1 MVLQSKRIGRFFM
14 IGVYDYT
21 VIATYLSLLLGLG
34 GLYSAAQNEPLDA
47 MLCLMLAGLLDA
59 FDGRIARTKKD
70 RTEQEKRFGIQIDSL
85 NDLVCFGVLPAA
97 IGWSMDCDRLWFL
110 ATMSFFALCALIR
123 LAYFNVTEE
132 GAAGPHKRKP
142 RLLPRR
148 AGHGECR
155 ARAAFLPALAALCP
169 ELRGRLRA
177 GAVPA
182 WRTVHHTDS
191 RQKAA
196 AARRGVSVRVRAW
209 RICCFAPRIDALALP
224 SLSSGP
230 SERFSFGR
238 PLSFYFPD

>member
-70 RTEQEKRFGIQIDSL
+70 RTDAEKRFGIQIDSL

-97 IGWSMDCDRLWFL
+97 IGWSTGCQRLWFL
-110 ATMSFFALCALIR
+110 ATMSFFTLCALIR

-132 GAAGPHKRKP
+132 ERQDKTNENRRYYLGLPVTSSAFVMPFFYLLALYAGRSAAILYAIG
-142 RLLPRR
+142 
-148 AGHGECR
+148 
-155 ARAAFLPALAALCP
+155 AFLLGVLYISPLRIKKVGLRGVALLSAVGLAEFAALVHMI
-169 ELRGRLRA
+169 RA
-177 GAVPA
+177 
-182 WRTVHHTDS
+182 
-191 RQKAA
+191 
-196 AARRGVSVRVRAW
+196 
-209 RICCFAPRIDALALP
+209 
-224 SLSSGP
+224 
-230 SERFSFGR
+230 
-238 PLSFYFPD
+238 

>member
-1 MVLQSKRIGRFFM
+1 M

-110 ATMSFFALCALIR
+110 ATMSFFVLCALIR

-132 GAAGPHKRKP
+132 ERQNQMSEHRAYYLGVPVTASAA
-142 RLLPRR
+142 LLS
-148 AGHGECR
+148 
-155 ARAAFLPALAALCP
+155 ALAALFS

-177 GAVPA
+177 GAVSA
-182 WRTVHHTDS
+182 RCAVHHTDS
-191 RQKAA
+191 RQEAA
-196 AARRGVSVRVRAW
+196 VARRGAFVHIRAW
-209 RICCFAPRIDALALP
+209 RICCFAPRIDALAPP

-238 PLSFYFPD
+238 PLSYFPD

>member
-97 IGWSMDCDRLWFL
+97 IGWSTGCERLWFL

-132 GAAGPHKRKP
+132 ERQNQMSEHRAYYLGVPVTASAVLAPLFY
-142 RLLPRR
+142 LLSLHFSLNWSSTRWGCSCSVCCTSHR
-148 AGHGECR
+148 FASRSRSC
-155 ARAAFLPALAALCP
+155 A
-169 ELRGRLRA
+169 
-177 GAVPA
+177 A
-182 WRTVHHTDS
+182 WRFCPYS
-191 RQKAA
+191 
-196 AARRGVSVRVRAW
+196 G
-209 RICCFAPRIDALALP
+209 LANLLFC
-224 SLSSGP
+224 SA
-230 SERFSFGR
+230 
-238 PLSFYFPD
+238 Y

>member
-1 MVLQSKRIGRFFM
+1 M

-110 ATMSFFALCALIR
+110 ATMSFFAPLRAH
-123 LAYFNVTEE
+123 
-132 GAAGPHKRKP
+132 PP
-142 RLLPRR
+142 RLLQRDGGGAAEPDERAPRLLTSACRSRR
-148 AGHGECR
+148 APCSHRSSTCSR
-155 ARAAFLPALAALCP
+155 CVCP

-182 WRTVHHTDS
+182 WRTVHHAAP

-196 AARRGVSVRVRAW
+196 ASLAW
-209 RICCFAPRIDALALP
+209 RFCPCSGLANLLFC
-224 SLSSGP
+224 SA
-230 SERFSFGR
+230 
-238 PLSFYFPD
+238 Y

>member
-132 GAAGPHKRKP
+132 ERQDKTNENRRYYLGLPVTSSAFVMPFFYLLALYAGRSAAILYAIG
-142 RLLPRR
+142 
-148 AGHGECR
+148 
-155 ARAAFLPALAALCP
+155 AFLLGVLYISPLRIKKIGLRGVALLSAVGLAEFAALVHMI
-169 ELRGRLRA
+169 RA
-177 GAVPA
+177 
-182 WRTVHHTDS
+182 
-191 RQKAA
+191 
-196 AARRGVSVRVRAW
+196 
-209 RICCFAPRIDALALP
+209 
-224 SLSSGP
+224 
-230 SERFSFGR
+230 
-238 PLSFYFPD
+238 